1 MKDLIV
7 HYEARGMISSIE
19 SCIPHVD
26 VGCLDVH
33 QVCDF
38 CTISFVCVTARYLNF
53 KLSNMLMRSL
63 AKSLTLCYTVLL
75 SVTPILCYTYISR
88 LVLTPLLSLLRL
100 LRRARPTRFT
110 TLTSTYLTP
119 A

>member
-1 MKDLIV
+1 MSSISQVLEPYILSDRLGDISPAVMKDLIV

-33 QVCDF
+33 QVGYSKRC
-38 CTISFVCVTARYLNF
+38 I
-53 KLSNMLMRSL
+53 LSDV
-63 AKSLTLCYTVLL
+63 KTVLY
-75 SVTPILCYTYISR
+75 VCIYIFQ
-88 LVLTPLLSLLRL
+88 LVRTLFLTSPSLFRLSL
-100 LRRARPTRFT
+100 RARLTRFT
-110 TLTSTYLTP
+110 TLTFTYSTP